1 MRYQLLLIVVI
12 FLTACN
18 SKVKQANKRG
28 LEYMKQNLY
37 EQAITEFDNALSIN
51 NTWFPVYY
59 NRAISYANTRRY
71 KEALADFN
79 YVIANYPDH
88 ADAYFNRG
96 ILYENLG
103 IYANAIQDY
112 SQTISLRPD
121 FIQAYHYR
129 GIARF
134 RMNDLEGAL
143 KDYNE
148 ALRLGK
154 NVDLEVAKAKE
165 FGLNSSALYFNRGV
179 VLQKQGQLEAAVRDY
194 TEAIDIDPSSARS
207 YYNRA
212 IAKMALYQSEE
223 ALKDLEIAS
232 RLGFEA
238 ADKVIADYQTYDE
251 TIRELGESLRNY
263 ENQVEQLKAKIAE
276 LEAKAG
282 AEGETMPPQSQV
294 DILKRLSRLEY
305 EVFKK

>member
-103 IYANAIQDY
+103 IYANAIQDIPRR
-112 SQTISLRPD
+112 SACVPILSSLPLR
-121 FIQAYHYR
+121 
-129 GIARF
+129 IARF

-238 ADKVIADYQTYDE
+238 ADKVIADY
-251 TIRELGESLRNY
+251 
-263 ENQVEQLKAKIAE
+263 
-276 LEAKAG
+276 
-282 AEGETMPPQSQV
+282 
-294 DILKRLSRLEY
+294 
-305 EVFKK
+305 FKN

>member
-88 ADAYFNRG
+88 ADAYF
-96 ILYENLG
+96 
-103 IYANAIQDY
+103 NAIQDY

-238 ADKVIADYQTYDE
+238 ADKVIADY
-251 TIRELGESLRNY
+251 
-263 ENQVEQLKAKIAE
+263 
-276 LEAKAG
+276 
-282 AEGETMPPQSQV
+282 
-294 DILKRLSRLEY
+294 
-305 EVFKK
+305 FKN

>member
-179 VLQKQGQLEAAVRDY
+179 VLQKQGSGQGLH
-194 TEAIDIDPSSARS
+194 RS
-207 YYNRA
+207 DRYR
-212 IAKMALYQSEE
+212 S
-223 ALKDLEIAS
+223 
-232 RLGFEA
+232 FECPF
-238 ADKVIADYQTYDE
+238 
-251 TIRELGESLRNY
+251 LL
-263 ENQVEQLKAKIAE
+263 
-276 LEAKAG
+276 
-282 AEGETMPPQSQV
+282 
-294 DILKRLSRLEY
+294 
-305 EVFKK
+305 

>member
-154 NVDLEVAKAKE
+154 KCRFRSCEGKRIRFE
-165 FGLNSSALYFNRGV
+165 FQCSVFQSGSS
-179 VLQKQGQLEAAVRDY
+179 
-194 TEAIDIDPSSARS
+194 
-207 YYNRA
+207 
-212 IAKMALYQSEE
+212 
-223 ALKDLEIAS
+223 
-232 RLGFEA
+232 
-238 ADKVIADYQTYDE
+238 
-251 TIRELGESLRNY
+251 
-263 ENQVEQLKAKIAE
+263 IAE
-276 LEAKAG
+276 TRPTRSSGQGLHRSDRYRSFEC
-282 AEGETMPPQSQV
+282 PF
-294 DILKRLSRLEY
+294 LL
-305 EVFKK
+305 

>member
-59 NRAISYANTRRY
+59 NRAISY
-71 KEALADFN
+71 
-79 YVIANYPDH
+79 
-88 ADAYFNRG
+88 AYFNRG

-238 ADKVIADYQTYDE
+238 ADKVIADY
-251 TIRELGESLRNY
+251 
-263 ENQVEQLKAKIAE
+263 
-276 LEAKAG
+276 
-282 AEGETMPPQSQV
+282 
-294 DILKRLSRLEY
+294 
-305 EVFKK
+305 FKN

>member
-1 MRYQLLLIVVI
+1 
-12 FLTACN
+12 
-18 SKVKQANKRG
+18 
-28 LEYMKQNLY
+28 
-37 EQAITEFDNALSIN
+37 
-51 NTWFPVYY
+51 
-59 NRAISYANTRRY
+59 
-71 KEALADFN
+71 
-79 YVIANYPDH
+79 
-88 ADAYFNRG
+88 
-96 ILYENLG
+96 
-103 IYANAIQDY
+103 
-112 SQTISLRPD
+112 
-121 FIQAYHYR
+121 
-129 GIARF
+129 
-134 RMNDLEGAL
+134 MNDLEGAL

-238 ADKVIADYQTYDE
+238 ADKVIRLFQ
-251 TIRELGESLRNY
+251 ELS
-263 ENQVEQLKAKIAE
+263 IAR
-276 LEAKAG
+276 KG
-282 AEGETMPPQSQV
+282 
-294 DILKRLSRLEY
+294 I
-305 EVFKK
+305 

>member
-179 VLQKQGQLEAAVRDY
+179 VLQN
-194 TEAIDIDPSSARS
+194 IDPSSARS

-238 ADKVIADYQTYDE
+238 ADKVIADY
-251 TIRELGESLRNY
+251 
-263 ENQVEQLKAKIAE
+263 
-276 LEAKAG
+276 
-282 AEGETMPPQSQV
+282 
-294 DILKRLSRLEY
+294 
-305 EVFKK
+305 FKN

>member
-71 KEALADFN
+71 
-79 YVIANYPDH
+79 
-88 ADAYFNRG
+88 
-96 ILYENLG
+96 NLG

-238 ADKVIADYQTYDE
+238 ADKVIADY
-251 TIRELGESLRNY
+251 
-263 ENQVEQLKAKIAE
+263 
-276 LEAKAG
+276 
-282 AEGETMPPQSQV
+282 
-294 DILKRLSRLEY
+294 
-305 EVFKK
+305 FKN